1 MQHVTPAA
9 QRFIPA
15 MRRFVAQ
22 LPRVVVAVVLAAIAA
37 PGVAADADA
46 ASAAAAAASA
56 APATASAAAPAT
68 LHVAFPIAETGF
80 DPQAAGDIYS
90 NYVNRAIFDC
100 LYRYAYLARPYR
112 VVPNTAAAMPEIS
125 ADGKTWTIRIRPGIY
140 FADDPAFKGKRRE
153 LTAADYVYA
162 IERILDPKMR
172 SNSLQMVD
180 GRFVGADAAV
190 AKAKETG
197 SFDYDAPIEGLR
209 AIDRYTLRFELVFP
223 DYDLLANLT
232 TTAAAAVAREVI
244 EKYRDAS
251 GWDMAHPVGTG
262 PYRLE
267 SWRRGQRIVLEANPG
282 FRDERYPEGS
292 DAADRALAKG
302 LAGRRLPLA
311 KRVEISII
319 EEAQPRMLEF
329 RRGNLDYVAVPNV
342 LISKVLLP
350 DGKLAPDLA
359 NAGVTYAHGVLP
371 AISYA
376 YFNMD
381 DPVIGGYKPA
391 QVALRRAIAM
401 AYNVNEE
408 IRVLRE
414 GQGFP
419 ATQVVPPNMTGHDP
433 AYDGRI
439 AYDPAAARALLDR
452 FGYVDRNGDGYRDL
466 PDGAPLTLKMGSDTA
481 SDSRQYDE
489 LWKKSLDTVGL
500 RVEFV
505 KQKWPDLL
513 KAARLGQLPMWYLGN
528 INTTPDGFGF
538 FGLLYGKN
546 AGFSNLS
553 RFALPEFDR
562 LYEQARA
569 MPNGPE
575 RLAVERRMS
584 ELVRAYAPWILTAYR
599 YETILL
605 QPWLLGYKYNP
616 TYQMPFQYLDIGP
629 HRGTPQPAQID
640 AAAGSAAN
648 TANTANAM
656 NAAGAANAAGSESVP
671 RGRR

>member
-1 MQHVTPAA
+1 MRRLVSTLLGLVATMSLLAATPAT
-9 QRFIPA
+9 P
-15 MRRFVAQ
+15 
-22 LPRVVVAVVLAAIAA
+22 
-37 PGVAADADA
+37 
-46 ASAAAAAASA
+46 
-56 APATASAAAPAT
+56 TT

-80 DPQAAGDIYS
+80 DPQAVGDAYS
-90 NYVNRAIFDC
+90 QYVNRAIFDA
-100 LYRYAYLARPYR
+100 LYRYDYLARPYR
-112 VVPNTAAAMPEIS
+112 IVPNTAAAMPEIS

-140 FADDPAFKGKRRE
+140 FADDPVFKGKRRE
-153 LTAADYVYA
+153 LTAADYVYS
-162 IERILDPKMR
+162 IKRILDPKMR
-172 SNSLQMVD
+172 SNALQTVD
-180 GRFVGADAAV
+180 GRFVGADAV
-190 AKAKETG
+190 VEKARKTG
-197 SFDYDAPIEGLR
+197 HFDYDAPIEGLR

-223 DYDLLANLT
+223 DYELLSNLT
-232 TTAAAAVAREVI
+232 TTPLAAVTREVI
-244 EKYRDAS
+244 EKYGDLN

-292 DAADRALAKG
+292 DAADRELARG

-329 RRGNLDYVAVPNV
+329 RRGNLDYVAVPND

-350 DGKLAPDLA
+350 DGKLAPDLVK
-359 NAGVTYAHGVLP
+359 AGVRMAHGVQP
-371 AISYA
+371 AIAYV

-381 DPVIGGYKPA
+381 DPVLGGYKPP
-391 QVALRRAIAM
+391 QVALRRAVAM
-401 AYNVNEE
+401 AYNVDEE

-433 AYDGRI
+433 DYDGRI
-439 AYDPAAARALLDR
+439 PYDPAAAKALLDR
-452 FGYVDRNGDGYRDL
+452 FGYVDRDGDGFRDQ
-466 PDGAPLTLKMGSDTA
+466 PDGAPLTLRMGSDTA

-489 LWKKSLDTVGL
+489 LWKKSLNAVGL

-513 KAARLGQLPMWYLGN
+513 KAARLGQLPIWYLGN

-575 RLAVERRMS
+575 RLAVERKMS
-584 ELVRAYAPWILTAYR
+584 ELVRAYSPWILTAFR

-605 QPWLLGYKYNP
+605 QPWLRGYKYNP
-616 TYQMPFQYLDIGP
+616 TYQMPFQYLDVGP
-629 HRGTPQPAQID
+629 RHGNASPSSQVDAD
-640 AAAGSAAN
+640 AAN
-648 TANTANAM
+648 R
-656 NAAGAANAAGSESVP
+656 GAH
-671 RGRR
+671 

>member
-1 MQHVTPAA
+1 MRRLVSTLLGLVATMSLLAATPAT
-9 QRFIPA
+9 P
-15 MRRFVAQ
+15 
-22 LPRVVVAVVLAAIAA
+22 
-37 PGVAADADA
+37 
-46 ASAAAAAASA
+46 
-56 APATASAAAPAT
+56 TT

-80 DPQAAGDIYS
+80 DPQAVGDAYS
-90 NYVNRAIFDC
+90 QYVNRAIFDA
-100 LYRYAYLARPYR
+100 LYRYDYLARPYR
-112 VVPNTAAAMPEIS
+112 IVPNTAAAMPEIS

-140 FADDPAFKGKRRE
+140 FADDPVFKGKRRE
-153 LTAADYVYA
+153 LTAADYVYS
-162 IERILDPKMR
+162 IKRILDPKMR
-172 SNSLQMVD
+172 SNALQTVD
-180 GRFVGADAAV
+180 GRFVGADAV
-190 AKAKETG
+190 VEKARKTG
-197 SFDYDAPIEGLR
+197 HFDYDAPIEGLR

-223 DYDLLANLT
+223 DYELLSNLT
-232 TTAAAAVAREVI
+232 TTPLAAVTREVI
-244 EKYRDAS
+244 EKYGDLN

-292 DAADRALAKG
+292 DAADGELARG

-329 RRGNLDYVAVPNV
+329 RRGNLDYVAVPNDLV
-342 LISKVLLP
+342 SKVLLP
-350 DGKLAPDLA
+350 DGKLAPDLVK
-359 NAGVTYAHGVLP
+359 AGVRMAHGVQP
-371 AISYA
+371 AIAYV

-381 DPVIGGYKPA
+381 DPVLGGYKPP
-391 QVALRRAIAM
+391 QVALRRAVAM
-401 AYNVNEE
+401 AYNVDEE

-433 AYDGRI
+433 DYDGRI
-439 AYDPAAARALLDR
+439 PYDPAAAKALLDR
-452 FGYVDRNGDGYRDL
+452 FGYVDRDGDGFRDQ
-466 PDGAPLTLKMGSDTA
+466 PDGAPLTLRMGSDTA

-489 LWKKSLDTVGL
+489 LWKKSLNAVGL

-513 KAARLGQLPMWYLGN
+513 KAARLGQLPIWYLGN

-575 RLAVERRMS
+575 RLAVERKMS
-584 ELVRAYAPWILTAYR
+584 ELVRAYSPWILTAFR

-605 QPWLLGYKYNP
+605 QPWLHGYKYNP
-616 TYQMPFQYLDIGP
+616 TYQMPFQYLDVGP
-629 HRGTPQPAQID
+629 RHGNASPSSQVDAD
-640 AAAGSAAN
+640 AAN
-648 TANTANAM
+648 R
-656 NAAGAANAAGSESVP
+656 GAH
-671 RGRR
+671 